1 MMKKGAKLWFWTFI
15 GPILLAFLVVQVIPT
30 LMGVFYS
37 FTSWNGI
44 TGGMKFVGL
53 QNYKTVFADKD
64 FFKAFWFTTKF
75 AITSIVSINLVGFL
89 LALLVTSG
97 IKGGNI
103 LRGAFFIP
111 NLIGG
116 LILGFVWQ
124 FIYTKAFDAVGA
136 KLGIEWLRG
145 WLSTSTTG
153 FWGLIILMT
162 WQMAGYMMIIYISGL
177 QNIPDSVLEA
187 AAIDGASKG
196 QVLKNI
202 TLPLVAPA
210 FTVGVFL
217 TLSNSFK
224 LYDQNL
230 SLTNGGP
237 GGSTQMVAMNIYS
250 SAFRFNKLGLA
261 QSKAVIFL
269 IALAVVAITQMYFSK
284 KREVE
289 M

>member
-1 MMKKGAKLWFWTFI
+1 MNKGSKKWFWIFTGPVLATFT
-15 GPILLAFLVVQVIPT
+15 LVVLIPII
-30 LMGVFYS
+30 MGIGYS

-44 TGGMKFVGL
+44 SSQIDFVGL
-53 QNYKTVFADKD
+53 DNYKAVFKDKD
-64 FFKAFWFTTKF
+64 FFNSFLFTAKF
-75 AITSIVSINLVGFL
+75 AIVSVISINLVGFL

-97 IKGGNI
+97 LKGSHF
-103 LRGAFFIP
+103 LRGIFFIP

-124 FIYTKAFDAVGA
+124 FIFTKGFDAIGA
-136 KLGIEWLRG
+136 ALGIEWLRG
-145 WLSTSTTG
+145 WLSTETTG

-162 WQMAGYMMIIYISGL
+162 WQMAGYMMIIYVAGL

-187 AAIDGASKG
+187 AAIDGASKWDI
-196 QVLKNI
+196 LRRI
-202 TLPLVAPA
+202 TLPLVAPS
-210 FTVGVFL
+210 FTVGLFL
-217 TLSNSFK
+217 TLANSFK

-230 SLTNGGP
+230 SLTGGGP
-237 GGSTQMVAMNIYS
+237 GNSTQMVAMNIYKTAFTS
-250 SAFRFNKLGLA
+250 SKFGLA

-269 IALAVVAITQMYFSK
+269 VVLGIVAITQMYLSK